1 MVSVIKTTLVIVCC
15 LLIPLSLKAQL
26 TNPVSEGDSAT
37 LYEIDDAQIQSA
49 LLFYRVEGSRQFM
62 QLPLL
67 KQGSKWSVT
76 FKGQQLTPPGLEYYI
91 QLTFK
96 DGKIKTEPES
106 YPKYNPFRLVV
117 NKKQSVNIQLAQP
130 SIEPGQDI
138 EFKVAGYV
146 DAAARV
152 FIGDMD
158 VTDFVQRDDSR
169 WVLNNDNN
177 LFDGDQQLQ
186 LVSAEGQT
194 LATQSVSFIDPS
206 ARAARE
212 RQLVLRGNAS
222 LNIGGQTD
230 SESNDNDALALNGNL
245 HIETEYNQGDFKSNF
260 SGINVNYQR
269 GAEDEFNLSSGFV
282 FNNSYRNHSLEL
294 GDVSVSGTP
303 LVLSGFSRRGML
315 ASTEGDS
322 FSGSFFN
329 VRTSTV
335 DGWESGLSFDD
346 RQTYGVAVERRLGK
360 EGKTNIQFSV
370 ISGELQQADATIAGP
385 GNVTTSNVGSSNNN
399 PQAGDSAGLVISTEL
414 AGTTISAEVA
424 GSRFDGNTS
433 DATDAL
439 TDEAYELS
447 LSRDIY
453 GLASSLGYHHYG
465 ANYATIA
472 NPNFSNDREGLNLSL
487 GSGWRFLNW
496 STSFST
502 TKDNIEKDP
511 GRPIVTSN
519 NTGLN
524 LGFIIEHWPSI
535 NVGVNFS
542 NQQSSDEPAPDQRID
557 NQGQDVTLGL
567 SDSYGPYN
575 LSWSSSIG
583 ELESKLDPGNDSET
597 ENHALTLGFN
607 ATAVDLNLN
616 LSQNESRSDISLN
629 SKLVN
634 LSANFP
640 LFSHSITLNSQFSV
654 QDNSASDNSQNNRI
668 VGGSARVSWRMKDMF
683 SSVTSKWADTQ
694 FGLSWT
700 YNKTTDDLDSSLN
713 SSDNIVMLEFSL
725 GAPVN
730 FEYDWQF

>member
-1 MVSVIKTTLVIVCC
+1 MNKNLWLLFSLLLPNIALAQVVDTLTEG
-15 LLIPLSLKAQL
+15 QL
-26 TNPVSEGDSAT
+26 AT
-37 LYEIDDAQIQSA
+37 LYEIEDPNIQSA
-49 LLFYRVEGSRQFM
+49 LLFYRIEGSRQFL
-62 QLPLL
+62 QQPLQQ
-67 KQGSKWSVT
+67 QGNKWSST
-76 FKGQQLTPPGLEYYI
+76 FSGNQLRAPGLEYYI
-91 QLTFK
+91 QLKLK

-106 YPKYNPFRLVV
+106 HPKYNPFRLIV
-117 NKKQSVNIQLAQP
+117 NRKQSVNIQLAQQ
-130 SIEPGQDI
+130 SIEPGQNI
-138 EFKVAGYV
+138 KFKVSGYV

-152 FIGDMD
+152 YIGDMD
-158 VTDFVQRDDSR
+158 VTDFVQRNDSS
-169 WVLNNDNN
+169 WVLNNNAN
-177 LFDGDQQLQ
+177 LFSGEQQLQ

-194 LATQSVSFIDPS
+194 LASQSVSFIDPTAS
-206 ARAARE
+206 AAKE

-222 LNIGGQTD
+222 INIGGQTD
-230 SESNDNDALALNGNL
+230 SESNNNDALALNGNL
-245 HIETEYNQGDFKSNF
+245 HVETEYNEGDFKSNF
-260 SGINVNYQR
+260 SGVNVNYQR
-269 GAEDEFNLSSGFV
+269 GAEEEFHLSSGFV
-282 FNNSYRNHSLEL
+282 FSNTYRNHSLEV

-303 LVLSGFSRRGML
+303 LVLSGFSRRGLL
-315 ASTEGDS
+315 ASTERDS

-346 RQTYGVAVERRLGK
+346 RQTYGIAVEQKLGG
-360 EGKTNIQFSV
+360 EGKTNIQFSM
-370 ISGELQQADATIAGP
+370 ISGELKQQGADITGP
-385 GNVTTSNVGSSNNN
+385 GNVSTSNVGSSSSD

-424 GSRFDGNTS
+424 GSRFDENTS

-472 NPNFSNDREGLNLSL
+472 NPNFSNDREGLNVSL
-487 GSGWRFLNW
+487 GSGWKFLNW

-502 TKDNIEKDP
+502 TKDNIEEDLS
-511 GRPIVTSN
+511 RPIVTSN

-524 LGFIIEHWPSI
+524 LGFIVEHWPSI
-535 NVGVNFS
+535 NVGFNFS
-542 NQQSSDEPAPDQRID
+542 NQKSSDEPALDQRID

-607 ATAVDLNLN
+607 AAAIDLNLN
-616 LSQNESRSDISLN
+616 LSQNESRSDINLN

-640 LFSHSITLNSQFSV
+640 LFSDSITLNSQFSV
-654 QDNSASDNSQNNRI
+654 QDNSASDNSQNNKI
-668 VGGSARVSWRMKDMF
+668 IGGSARVSWSMKDMF
-683 SSVTSKWADTQ
+683 SGVTSKWADTQ

-700 YNKTTDDLDSSLN
+700 YNKTTDDLDNSLD